1 MMCDYNIH
9 FVKNEDGLIQFYSG
23 KDPLRVT
30 GIAKMVQILAKL
42 VLSNFN
48 EDFYDWDIGGHLPG
62 EVKSNPRYLTT
73 DEELR
78 DLALIVL
85 DRVVKI
91 YVDNQE
97 KVTDPDERL
106 HSMTL
111 RDAYIDW
118 ERDTGVI
125 EYNVVAESGKE
136 AVLRLLST
144 DNLY

>member
-1 MMCDYNIH
+1 M
-9 FVKNEDGLIQFYSG
+9 
-23 KDPLRVT
+23 
-30 GIAKMVQILAKL
+30 
-42 VLSNFN
+42 
-48 EDFYDWDIGGHLPG
+48 
-62 EVKSNPRYLTT
+62 
-73 DEELR
+73 
-78 DLALIVL
+78 L